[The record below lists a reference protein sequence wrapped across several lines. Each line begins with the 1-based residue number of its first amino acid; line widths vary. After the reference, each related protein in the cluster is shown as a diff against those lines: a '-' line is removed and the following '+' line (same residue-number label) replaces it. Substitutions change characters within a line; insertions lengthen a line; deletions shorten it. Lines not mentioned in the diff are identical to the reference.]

1 MTFTIRKKI
10 TDTQAE
16 KMRLIKTAAQ
26 LIKSDI
32 KSVVQDKSIYPS
44 SLDMS
49 NNETV
54 KEYLPESLRLLL
66 KMLFVGK
73 DKDLKVGSIGQ
84 AIMQA
89 TRPRVLQA
97 PLLLGLGVQ
106 IHFHFAS
113 RFLID
118 TLDALGYSCS
128 YSEVQSYER
137 SAAITCGTD
146 IPGYIPG
153 QFIQYVADNVDHNI
167 RTLDGKDTF
176 TGWE

>member
-1 MTFTIRKKI
+1 
-10 TDTQAE
+10 
-16 KMRLIKTAAQ
+16 
-26 LIKSDI
+26 
-32 KSVVQDKSIYPS
+32 
-44 SLDMS
+44 
-49 NNETV
+49 
-54 KEYLPESLRLLL
+54 
-66 KMLFVGK
+66 
-73 DKDLKVGSIGQ
+73 
-84 AIMQA
+84 MQA

-106 IHFHFAS
+106 MHFHFAS

-118 TLDALGYSCS
+118 TLDGLGYSCS

-137 SAAITCGTD
+137 SAAVACGTD

-176 TGWE
+176 HGMGIIANVTPKTDRASLIPRVTVSAEDIAQVGRINIRYFTSGCSGMQSFLYEKLLVAASGKIYTNVDLLWKISLTVRSTRPSWT